1 MLGGIPAG
9 MNFPALFFFI
19 TLKFYVM
26 EVTKQNKELASELN
40 KLVEINND
48 RIQGYKTALKET
60 EDFDLK
66 DLFKRMVD
74 HSFNFKNQLADEIL
88 KVGGEPTQGTCT
100 SGKVYRAWMDIRAAL
115 TKKDRKAIVSSC
127 EYGED
132 AALERY
138 EEVLKDDHL
147 SLAVRNMVVAQ
158 KELLQQDHDSIKALR
173 DSLKNT

>member
-1 MLGGIPAG
+1 
-9 MNFPALFFFI
+9 
-19 TLKFYVM
+19 M
-26 EVTKQNKELASELN
+26 EANKQNKELVSELN

-60 EDFDLK
+60 EDTDLK

-74 HSFNFKNQLADEIL
+74 HSFNFKNELADEIL
-88 KVGGEPTQGTCT
+88 KVGGEPTESTCT

-115 TKKDRKAIVSSC
+115 TKKDRYAIVSSC

-138 EEVLKDDHL
+138 EDVLK
-147 SLAVRNMVVAQ
+147 
-158 KELLQQDHDSIKALR
+158 
-173 DSLKNT
+173 